1 MVLSI
6 SKRFP
11 KYPFFDPYEWR
22 FRLVSFLV
30 AMESITWG

>member
-11 KYPFFDPYEWR
+11 KYPFFLTLMNGDFDLLCP
-22 FRLVSFLV
+22 FQLP
-30 AMESITWG
+30 

>member
-22 FRLVSFLV
+22 FRLVVSFSV
-30 AMESITWG
+30 AMSP